1 MAVNIL
7 SIDGGGIRGVATL
20 QQLVELEKTLK
31 TPLHSFFDYIAGT
44 STGSIVAGL
53 LSIGMCPKD
62 ILQLYQDNGE
72 KIFDKKFWRLGLTKS
87 KYNDKELNRALKD
100 YAQGKLLKDCI
111 TKLIIPA
118 YNVSRRQLK
127 IFKSYKDG
135 NNYSL
140 FDVIRAS
147 SAAPTFFDPWK
158 IGGELFVDGG
168 LVANNPSMM
177 ATIEALKDGHDTF
190 HVISFSTGIREDAL
204 TEKETTKGI
213 LGMASPT
220 VDILLAEQ
228 AQTTDY
234 TMERLFSLKALKGS
248 YTRCETFLAHSSG
261 KMDDASEE
269 NICKMI
275 EDGAESAYINKNK
288 IIGYYNTTKRR

>member
-20 QQLVELEKTLK
+20 QQLVELEKTLR
-31 TPLHSFFDYIAGT
+31 TPLHSFFDYISGT

-53 LSIGMCPKD
+53 LSIGVGPKD
-62 ILQLYQDNGE
+62 ILQLYQDHGD
-72 KIFDKKFWRLGLTKS
+72 KIFDKKFWRLGLTQS
-87 KYNDKELNRALKD
+87 KYNDKALNKALQD
-100 YAQGKLLKDCI
+100 YTQGKLLKDSVV
-111 TKLIIPA
+111 KLIIPA

-177 ATIEALKDGHDTF
+177 TVIEALKDGHDTF

-234 TMERLFSLKALKGS
+234 TIERLFSLKALKGS
-248 YTRCETFLAHSSG
+248 YTRCETYLTHSSG
-261 KMDDASEE
+261 KMDDASKE

-275 EDGAESAYINKNK
+275 EDGAESLLFHLPMD
-288 IIGYYNTTKRR
+288 R